1 VGVQRYIAPGELE
14 ELLSFDIIPTQLLD
28 EANMLPSLQSS
39 SSNLRSTYDLSTSDV
54 VNDDQLRQIAN
65 QAANKNWTKLALTLG
80 FLEYD
85 IEAYKLKNNNDSAA
99 TVSVDFI

>member
-1 VGVQRYIAPGELE
+1 
-14 ELLSFDIIPTQLLD
+14 
-28 EANMLPSLQSS
+28 MLPSLQSS
-39 SSNLRSTYDLSTSDV
+39 SVNIRSTNSFGAPDL

-65 QAANKNWTKLALTLG
+65 QATRKNWTKLALTLG

-99 TVSVDFI
+99 TVCVYFIL